1 MIKPQSTAII
11 AFSFLLLI
19 STLVSGQTTTI
30 AVAANLK
37 DAFKSIIEANPT
49 FKKEEIK
56 IIYGSSGNFT
66 TQIINGAPFNLFIS
80 ADEQYPL
87 ELFNHGKTVDQGKI
101 YAYGKIV
108 LVTKNSS
115 GLKPANNRQ
124 ELIKLIN
131 QANKIAIAKPE
142 LAPYGRAAVEY
153 LKAMGV
159 WDQAKEKLVFA
170 DNVALAAMYVMTGA
184 ADIGIT
190 ALSLALSPAM
200 KTETQFIVIP
210 EQLYAPIRQRMVLIK
225 NPTPSAKE
233 LYHYLQSTKAQ
244 GLFIQFGYTVP

>member
-1 MIKPQSTAII
+1 
-11 AFSFLLLI
+11 
-19 STLVSGQTTTI
+19 
-30 AVAANLK
+30 
-37 DAFKSIIEANPT
+37 
-49 FKKEEIK
+49 
-56 IIYGSSGNFT
+56 
-66 TQIINGAPFNLFIS
+66 
-80 ADEQYPL
+80 
-87 ELFNHGKTVDQGKI
+87 
-101 YAYGKIV
+101 
-108 LVTKNSS
+108 
-115 GLKPANNRQ
+115 
-124 ELIKLIN
+124 
-131 QANKIAIAKPE
+131 
-142 LAPYGRAAVEY
+142 
-153 LKAMGV
+153 MGV